1 MICKCKKCGGPAPTG
16 HDICWFC
23 EHDPKLHTEE
33 PEENCEEDACPIPG
47 LEDKNG
53 IEQRA

>member
-1 MICKCKKCGGPAPTG
+1 MIWKCKKCGGPAPTG

-23 EHDPKLHTEE
+23 EHDPKLHAEE
-33 PEENCEEDACPIPG
+33 PKENCEEDSCPIPG

-53 IEQRA
+53 TEQQP

>member
-1 MICKCKKCGGPAPTG
+1 MIWKCKKCGGPAPTG

-23 EHDPKLHTEE
+23 EHDLKLHAEE
-33 PEENCEEDACPIPG
+33 PKENCDEDSCPIPG

-53 IEQRA
+53 TEQ